1 MREGRGGMLSCSDVL
16 NAVVLLLLIHA
27 RVNRLPPY
35 SKSHLDLS

>member
-1 MREGRGGMLSCSDVL
+1 MRGGRGGMLSCSDVL
-16 NAVVLLLLIHA
+16 NAVVFLLLIHA